1 MRFFFQN
8 LLRQDIEYRKKL
20 NWNIRLKK
28 IGKNQNNCQIL
39 NTYLILSRSPSRIW
53 DHQQEDQTFQ
63 CSGSRSWSLCLQG
76 DPRPHGGAGIGGVR
90 ALYRQQL
97 LSARGI

>member
-1 MRFFFQN
+1 MRFFFSKFVKT
-8 LLRQDIEYRKKL
+8 RYRISEKTELKYK
-20 NWNIRLKK
+20 IKK